1 MKVRSGLIACAVLLS
16 LGAAGCTG
24 PRAPLNPPQLIGD
37 SETDMSL
44 QLFMQATILLA
55 RYYGYSTLSYEEIS
69 DRAAKAGFSSLPFM
83 PPIVASATPKLR
95 SFTVDVAKTSE
106 FRKQVQN
113 SIGYKG
119 LLAYYI
125 KTGLRASQ
133 VVCRNYLLGLD
144 EKNQYLE
151 FLKKEFGVAYTL
163 ADGILLAVSA
173 NGTLLHAFALSR
185 DAAEGS
191 INAYEQYRFLSI
203 DREAA
208 RVLVE
213 TAQSKYAA
221 YYIDQINKSG
231 SLHLASRSATGD
243 LPEFFTFA
251 DALNAIST
259 IEYQCTR
266 SGIRSLLTRAVN
278 NTPTNL
284 DVDRNTGTVMFK
296 SDQQTVGTTQSVK
309 PGTASPEKPK
319 VTGKVNSPEQ
329 PTSSGAHQPAAAA
342 VAPPV
347 VSPTPQ

>member
-1 MKVRSGLIACAVLLS
+1 MKIAVV
-16 LGAAGCTG
+16 
-24 PRAPLNPPQLIGD
+24 APTEIPA
-37 SETDMSL
+37 L
-44 QLFMQATILLA
+44 QANTI
-55 RYYGYSTLSYEEIS
+55 
-69 DRAAKAGFSSLPFM
+69 
-83 PPIVASATPKLR
+83 
-95 SFTVDVAKTSE
+95 
-106 FRKQVQN
+106 QVMKMTQ
-113 SIGYKG
+113 
-119 LLAYYI
+119 
-125 KTGLRASQ
+125 
-133 VVCRNYLLGLD
+133 
-144 EKNQYLE
+144 
-151 FLKKEFGVAYTL
+151 
-163 ADGILLAVSA
+163 
-173 NGTLLHAFALSR
+173 AFAEL
-185 DAAEGS
+185 G
-191 INAYEQYRFLSI
+191 
-203 DREAA
+203 
-208 RVLVE
+208 
-213 TAQSKYAA
+213 
-221 YYIDQINKSG
+221 
-231 SLHLASRSATGD
+231 TGD